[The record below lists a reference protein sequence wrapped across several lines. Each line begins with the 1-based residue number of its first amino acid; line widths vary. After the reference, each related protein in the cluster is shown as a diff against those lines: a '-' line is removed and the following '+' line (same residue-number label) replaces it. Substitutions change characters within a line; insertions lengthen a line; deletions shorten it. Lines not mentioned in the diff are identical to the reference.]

1 MPADQALPMTM
12 TADPTRPLLAALV
25 ALAAVGLAACGG
37 GPDVRAGTDADTS
50 RARGLLVAAS
60 AEGPVPL
67 EVDSVPAGFAG
78 GPAEVARVA
87 SERASWLGASFV
99 PTPFAAGSD
108 RRRLVMRFEDV
119 AAAPAEVCAGRA
131 VRGPVAAAPARLQA
145 VFCDGALPVAD
156 VAGTA
161 DGAAPADTDR
171 LVTATVDRL
180 FPGRR
185 GDTYYS
191 TPGVSLGVGVGSGGG
206 WGLGGGLFF

>member
-1 MPADQALPMTM
+1 MTM
-12 TADPTRPLLAALV
+12 TAADPIRPLP
-25 ALAAVGLAACGG
+25 AAVAVLASLALAACGG
-37 GPDVRAGTDADTS
+37 GPQVRAGADADTS
-50 RARGLLVAAS
+50 RARGLLVAAA

-78 GPAEVARVA
+78 GAAEVARLA

-99 PTPFAAGSD
+99 PVPFAGGSE
-108 RRRLVMRFEDV
+108 RRRLVMRFED
-119 AAAPAEVCAGRA
+119 AATVPAEVCAGRA
-131 VRGPVAAAPARLQA
+131 ARGPVPAAPARLQA

-180 FPGRR
+180 FPGRS

-191 TPGVSLGVGVGSGGG
+191 SPGVSLGVGLGSGGG
-206 WGLGGGLFF
+206 WGLGGGLRF